1 MKTVTLQ
8 DSATLSF
15 ADHAKANELVAGLAR
30 LAKGSE
36 YLYEEAS
43 GKKVRV
49 KYVGTANLNAVFQ
62 LVDGKEYLAPITDM
76 GDGSFFFEYLTA
88 I

>member
-8 DSATLSF
+8 DGATLSF

-30 LAKGSE
+30 LNKGSE
-36 YLYEEAS
+36 YLYEEAT

-49 KYVGTANLNAVFQ
+49 KYIGTANLNAVFSSS
-62 LVDGKEYLAPITDM
+62 GKEYLAPITDM